1 MAPDKNQDYKEEV
14 LARFFYRGESGEG
27 PPTARAV
34 MVDMEPKV
42 NISPSLSGYVS
53 TKTVHNTVSSFCLI
67 SWVHC

>member
-14 LARFFYRGESGEG
+14 LSHFFYRGESGEG

-42 NISPSLSGYVS
+42 NISPALSGCLS
-53 TKTVHNTVSSFCLI
+53 TKTVHYTVSSFCFDI
-67 SWVHC
+67 S